1 MPNKILFYNS
11 ISPLIYQVTTIICG
25 FILPRLILGHFGT
38 EVNGLINSITQFL
51 AIISFLE
58 LGVGAVVQSSLYKP
72 LADKDNITV
81 SKVITSAD
89 KFFRRLGYIL
99 AIYVVV
105 MLFYYPYL
113 VKQSFSFMFTATLI
127 VAISIRS
134 FAQYFFGIVNRLLL
148 FADQKAYI
156 QYIAQTAAVIANTV
170 GCYILI
176 AFDCSVQ
183 VVYGLTS
190 LIFFLQPLAI
200 HLYIKRYY
208 ALDRQIYYDIEP
220 IKQKWNGVAQHI
232 AAVILSSSDSIVL
245 TTFSTLVNVSIYTV
259 YYLPMSGARLMIMSM
274 ISGIEALIG
283 NLWAKQDLTELR
295 KVFAWTEWSIHTGTT
310 LIFTLTAVLIVP
322 FVQVYTHG
330 VNDANY
336 MQPLFGVLLVVA
348 NSGHCLRLPY
358 NIMILAAG
366 HYKQTQH
373 NYIIA
378 AVMNI
383 VISIIGVKQ
392 FGLIGVALG
401 TLAAMVYQTVWMA
414 WYNSKNFIQWPMH
427 NFFKQLATDIATSV
441 LIYIV
446 SCNIIIQCYGYLDW
460 IILSI
465 KATIIAVGVIILVN
479 SLVYREYIIKL
490 KGCVYNMY
498 KKLGGVDN
506 KLELS
511 TCLNC
516 RCAYDY

>member
-1 MPNKILFYNS
+1 MQNKILFYNS

-38 EVNGLINSITQFL
+38 EVNGLVNSITQFL

-148 FADQKAYI
+148 LADQKAYI

-176 AFDCSVQ
+176 AFDSSVQ

-208 ALDRQIYYDIEP
+208 ALDRQIHYDVEP

-245 TTFSTLVNVSIYTV
+245 TTFSTLINVSIYMV

-283 NLWAKQDLTELR
+283 NLWAKQDLAELR

-336 MQPLFGVLLVVA
+336 MQPLFGVLLVAA

-383 VISIIGVKQ
+383 AISIVCVKQ

-401 TLAAMVYQTVWMA
+401 TLAAMAYQTVWMA
-414 WYNSKNFIQWPMH
+414 WYNSKNFIQWPMK
-427 NFFKQLATDIATSV
+427 NFFKQIGVDA
-441 LIYIV
+441 V
-446 SCNIIIQCYGYLDW
+446 S
-460 IILSI
+460 
-465 KATIIAVGVIILVN
+465 AVGIFAVGSYFSLSAVAYVSWVILAIKVTACGIIVGAIVN
-479 SLVYREYIIKL
+479 YVFYREYML
-490 KGCVYNMY
+490 KIVSMLM
-498 KKLGGVDN
+498 KQFK
-506 KLELS
+506 
-511 TCLNC
+511 
-516 RCAYDY
+516 

>member
-1 MPNKILFYNS
+1 MQNKVLFYNS
-11 ISPLIYQVTTIICG
+11 ISPLMYQVTTIICG

-38 EVNGLINSITQFL
+38 EVNGLVNSITQFL
-51 AIISFLE
+51 AVIAFLE

-81 SKVITSAD
+81 SKVIASVD

-99 AIYVVV
+99 AIYVAV

-113 VKQSFSFMFTATLI
+113 VKQSFGFMFTGTLI
-127 VAISIRS
+127 AAISIRS

-148 FADQKAYI
+148 LADQKAYI
-156 QYIAQTAAVIANTV
+156 QYIAQTVAVIANTV

-190 LIFFLQPLAI
+190 FIFFLQPLAI

-208 ALDRQIYYDIEP
+208 ALDRQIHYDVEP

-245 TTFSTLVNVSIYTV
+245 TTFSTLVNVSIYTI

-283 NLWAKQDLTELR
+283 NLWAKQDLAELC

-310 LIFTLTAVLIVP
+310 LIFTLTAILIVP

-336 MQPLFGVLLVVA
+336 MQPLFGVLLVAA

-383 VISIIGVKQ
+383 AISIICVMQ
-392 FGLIGVALG
+392 FGLVGVALG
-401 TLAAMVYQTVWMA
+401 TLAAMAYQTVWMA
-414 WYNSKNFIQWPMH
+414 WYNSKNFIQWPMK
-427 NFFKQLATDIATSV
+427 NFFKQMAVNAVSAVSIFIVTGYFTMTGVSYLEWVILAIKVTFSGSVVAFLINYVFYKRFMLEIA
-441 LIYIV
+441 
-446 SCNIIIQCYGYLDW
+446 
-460 IILSI
+460 
-465 KATIIAVGVIILVN
+465 A
-479 SLVYREYIIKL
+479 KL
-490 KGCVYNMY
+490 MKRFC
-498 KKLGGVDN
+498 
-506 KLELS
+506 
-511 TCLNC
+511 
-516 RCAYDY
+516 

>member
-1 MPNKILFYNS
+1 MQNKILFYNS
-11 ISPLIYQVTTIICG
+11 ISPLIYQVTTITCG
-25 FILPRLILGHFGT
+25 FILPRLILGYYGT
-38 EVNGLINSITQFL
+38 EVNGLVNSITQFL

-113 VKQSFSFMFTATLI
+113 VKQRFSFTFIATLI

-148 FADQKAYI
+148 LADQKAYI
-156 QYIAQTAAVIANTV
+156 QYIAQTAAVIANTT

-183 VVYGLTS
+183 FVYGLTS
-190 LIFFLQPLAI
+190 LIFLLQPLAI
-200 HLYIKRYY
+200 HLYIKRDY
-208 ALDRQIYYDIEP
+208 ALDRQIHYDVEP

-274 ISGIEALIG
+274 ISGINALIG
-283 NLWAKQDLTELR
+283 NLWAKQDLAELR

-310 LIFTLTAVLIVP
+310 LIFTLTAILIVP

-336 MQPLFGVLLVVA
+336 MQPLFGVLLVAA
-348 NSGHCLRLPY
+348 NSGYCLRLPY

-383 VISIIGVKQ
+383 AISIVCVMQ
-392 FGLIGVALG
+392 FGLIGVAIG

-414 WYNSKNFIQWPMH
+414 WYNSKNFIQWPMKS
-427 NFFKQLATDIATSV
+427 FFKQMAVDA
-441 LIYIV
+441 V
-446 SCNIIIQCYGYLDW
+446 SAVGIFVAGSCFAMSTVSYLSW
-460 IILSI
+460 IILAT
-465 KATIIAVGVIILVN
+465 KVTIIGLFIVLGANIVFYRQNIQVIF
-479 SLVYREYIIKL
+479 L
-490 KGCVYNMY
+490 KM
-498 KKLGGVDN
+498 KRFFRKVDY
-506 KLELS
+506 E
-511 TCLNC
+511 
-516 RCAYDY
+516 

>member
-1 MPNKILFYNS
+1 MINVKSKILFYNS
-11 ISPLIYQVTTIICG
+11 ITPLIYQVTTIICG
-25 FILPRLILGHFGT
+25 FILPRLILSHFGT
-38 EVNGLINSITQFL
+38 EVNGLVNSITQFL
-51 AIISFLE
+51 GIIAFLE

-72 LADKDNITV
+72 LADNDNITV

-113 VKQSFSFMFTATLI
+113 VKQSFSFTFTATLI

-148 FADQKAYI
+148 LADQKAYI
-156 QYIAQTAAVIANTV
+156 QYIAQTVAVIANTL

-190 LIFFLQPLAI
+190 IIFFLQPLAI
-200 HLYIKRYY
+200 HLYIKRRY
-208 ALDRQIYYDIEP
+208 ALDRQIHYDIEP
-220 IKQKWNGVAQHI
+220 IKQKWNGIAQHI

-274 ISGIEALIG
+274 ISGINALIG
-283 NLWAKQDLTELR
+283 NLWAKQDLAELR
-295 KVFAWTEWSIHTGTT
+295 KVFAWTEWSIHMGTT

-336 MQPLFGVLLVVA
+336 MQPLFGVLLVAA

-383 VISIIGVKQ
+383 AISIVCVMQ

-414 WYNSKNFIQWPMH
+414 WYNSKNFIQWPMK
-427 NFFKQLATDIATSV
+427 NFFKQIGVDAVSAV
-441 LIYIV
+441 LIF
-446 SCNIIIQCYGYLDW
+446 IISSYFTMAGISYFEWVILAIKVTFSGIFLALLINYVFYKRFILD
-460 IILSI
+460 IT
-465 KATIIAVGVIILVN
+465 A
-479 SLVYREYIIKL
+479 KL
-490 KGCVYNMY
+490 MKRFC
-498 KKLGGVDN
+498 
-506 KLELS
+506 
-511 TCLNC
+511 
-516 RCAYDY
+516 

>member
-1 MPNKILFYNS
+1 MQNKILFYNS

-38 EVNGLINSITQFL
+38 EVNGLVNSITQFL

-89 KFFRRLGYIL
+89 KFFQRLGYIL

-127 VAISIRS
+127 AAISIRS
-134 FAQYFFGIVNRLLL
+134 FAQYFLGIVNRLLL
-148 FADQKAYI
+148 LADQKAYI
-156 QYIAQTAAVIANTV
+156 QYIAQTVAVIANTV
-170 GCYILI
+170 GCYVLI

-208 ALDRQIYYDIEP
+208 ALDRQIHYDVEP

-283 NLWAKQDLTELR
+283 NLWAKQDLAELR

-310 LIFTLTAVLIVP
+310 LIFTLTAILIVP

-336 MQPLFGVLLVVA
+336 IQPLFGVLLVAA

-383 VISIIGVKQ
+383 AISIVCVMQ

-414 WYNSKNFIQWPMH
+414 WYNSKNFIQWPMK
-427 NFFKQLATDIATSV
+427 NFFKQIGVDAVSAVSIFCVTSNLTMNVIGYLAWVILACKTTV
-441 LIYIV
+441 
-446 SCNIIIQCYGYLDW
+446 CGIIIVF
-460 IILSI
+460 
-465 KATIIAVGVIILVN
+465 TVN
-479 SLVYREYIIKL
+479 YIFYKKYISKITGKL
-490 KGCVYNMY
+490 K
-498 KKLGGVDN
+498 
-506 KLELS
+506 
-511 TCLNC
+511 
-516 RCAYDY
+516 RRFQ

>member
-1 MPNKILFYNS
+1 MYNRFLFYNS
-11 ISPLIYQVTTIICG
+11 IIPLIYQVTTIICG

-38 EVNGLINSITQFL
+38 EVNGLVNSITQFL
-51 AIISFLE
+51 AVIAFLE

-113 VKQSFSFMFTATLI
+113 VKQRFSFTFTATLI

-148 FADQKAYI
+148 LADQKAYI

-190 LIFFLQPLAI
+190 LVFFLQPLAI
-200 HLYIKRYY
+200 HLYIKRSY
-208 ALDRQIYYDIEP
+208 ALDRQIHYDVEP

-232 AAVILSSSDSIVL
+232 ASVILSSSDSIVL

-274 ISGIEALIG
+274 ISGINALIG
-283 NLWAKQDLTELR
+283 NLWAKQDFAELR

-310 LIFTLTAVLIVP
+310 LIFTLTAILIVP

-336 MQPLFGVLLVVA
+336 MQPLFGVLLVAA
-348 NSGHCLRLPY
+348 NSGNCLRLPY

-401 TLAAMVYQTVWMA
+401 TLAAMIYQTVWMA
-414 WYNSKNFIQWPMH
+414 WYNSKNFIQWPMK
-427 NFFKQLATDIATSV
+427 NFFKQIGVDA
-441 LIYIV
+441 V
-446 SCNIIIQCYGYLDW
+446 S
-460 IILSI
+460 
-465 KATIIAVGVIILVN
+465 AVGIYWLGSLMEMSSVSYVAWVILAVKVTAIGGIVVLLVN
-479 SLVYREYIIKL
+479 GVFYREY
-490 KGCVYNMY
+490 
-498 KKLGGVDN
+498 LGKISRKVVMVA
-506 KLELS
+506 
-511 TCLNC
+511 
-516 RCAYDY
+516 RR

>member
-1 MPNKILFYNS
+1 MKNNILFYNS
-11 ISPLIYQVTTIICG
+11 ISPLIYQVITIICG
-25 FILPRLILGHFGT
+25 FILPRLILSHFGT
-38 EVNGLINSITQFL
+38 EVNGLVNSIKQFL
-51 AIISFLE
+51 GVIAFLE
-58 LGVGAVVQSSLYKP
+58 LGVGAVVQSSLYRP
-72 LADKDNITV
+72 LADGDIINV

-89 KFFRRLGYIL
+89 RFFRRFGYIL
-99 AIYVVV
+99 AFYVVA
-105 MLFYYPYL
+105 MIFFYPEL
-113 VKQSFSFMFTATLI
+113 VKQNFGFYFTASLI
-127 VAISIRS
+127 IAISIS
-134 FAQYFFGIVNRLLL
+134 LFAQYFFGIVNRLLL
-148 FADQKAYI
+148 MADQKAYI
-156 QYIAQTAAVIANTV
+156 QYIAQTIAIIVNTIA
-170 GCYILI
+170 CYTLI

-183 VVYGLTS
+183 IVYGMTS
-190 LIFFLQPLAI
+190 VIFFLQPLAI
-200 HLYIKRYY
+200 HIYIKKHY
-208 ALDRQIYYDIEP
+208 ALDRKIHYDVEP

-283 NLWAKQDLTELR
+283 NLWAKQDLSELR

-336 MQPLFGVLLVVA
+336 MQPLFGVLLVAA

-383 VISIIGVKQ
+383 AISIVCVMQ

-414 WYNSKNFIQWPMH
+414 WYNSKNFIQWPMK
-427 NFFKQLATDIATSV
+427 NFFKQIAVDAVSAV
-441 LIYIV
+441 SIYIV
-446 SCNIIIQCYGYLDW
+446 SGYFTMTGVSYLEWVILALKVTFSGIIVALLINYVFYKRFMLE
-460 IILSI
+460 I
-465 KATIIAVGVIILVN
+465 TV
-479 SLVYREYIIKL
+479 KL
-490 KGCVYNMY
+490 MKRFC
-498 KKLGGVDN
+498 
-506 KLELS
+506 
-511 TCLNC
+511 
-516 RCAYDY
+516 

>member
-1 MPNKILFYNS
+1 MI
-11 ISPLIYQVTTIICG
+11 
-25 FILPRLILGHFGT
+25 
-38 EVNGLINSITQFL
+38 
-51 AIISFLE
+51 AFLE

-72 LADKDNITV
+72 LAAKDNIAV

-113 VKQSFSFMFTATLI
+113 VKQNFSFTFTATLI

-148 FADQKAYI
+148 LADQKAYI

-200 HLYIKRYY
+200 HLYIKRSYV
-208 ALDRQIYYDIEP
+208 LDRQIHYDVEP

-232 AAVILSSSDSIVL
+232 ASVILSSSDSIVL

-274 ISGIEALIG
+274 ISGINALIG
-283 NLWAKQDLTELR
+283 NLWAKQDFAELR

-310 LIFTLTAVLIVP
+310 LIFTLTAILIVP

-336 MQPLFGVLLVVA
+336 MQPLFGVLLVAA
-348 NSGHCLRLPY
+348 NSGNCLRLPY

-383 VISIIGVKQ
+383 TISIVCVIQ

-414 WYNSKNFIQWPMH
+414 WYNSKNFIQWPMK
-427 NFFKQLATDIATSV
+427 NFFKQIWVDAVSALGIAFFTSCFALSSV
-441 LIYIV
+441 NYI
-446 SCNIIIQCYGYLDW
+446 SW

-465 KATIIAVGVIILVN
+465 KVTIVGLLVIVAVNAFFYRGYIEILF
-479 SLVYREYIIKL
+479 SKMRKL
-490 KGCVYNMY
+490 W
-498 KKLGGVDN
+498 
-506 KLELS
+506 ERLS
-511 TCLNC
+511 KNG
-516 RCAYDY
+516 

>member
-1 MPNKILFYNS
+1 MYNRFLFYNS
-11 ISPLIYQVTTIICG
+11 ITPLIYQVTTIICC

-38 EVNGLINSITQFL
+38 EVNGLVNSITQFL
-51 AIISFLE
+51 GVIAFLE

-72 LADKDNITV
+72 LADNDNITV

-113 VKQSFSFMFTATLI
+113 VKQSFSFTFTATLI
-127 VAISIRS
+127 AAISIRS

-148 FADQKAYI
+148 LADQKAYI
-156 QYIAQTAAVIANTV
+156 QYIAQTVAVIANTL

-190 LIFFLQPLAI
+190 IIFFLQPLAI
-200 HLYIKRYY
+200 HLYIKRRY
-208 ALDRQIYYDIEP
+208 ALDRQIHYDVEP

-232 AAVILSSSDSIVL
+232 ASVILSSSDSIVL

-274 ISGIEALIG
+274 ISGINALIG
-283 NLWAKQDLTELR
+283 NLWAKQDLAELR

-366 HYKQTQH
+366 HYKQTQY

-383 VISIIGVKQ
+383 AISIVCVMQ

-414 WYNSKNFIQWPMH
+414 WYNSKNFIQWPMK
-427 NFFKQLATDIATSV
+427 NFFKQIGVDV
-441 LIYIV
+441 V
-446 SCNIIIQCYGYLDW
+446 SAVGIFVAGSCFAMSTVSYLSW
-460 IILSI
+460 IILAT
-465 KATIIAVGVIILVN
+465 KVTIIALFIVLGANIVFYRQNIQVIF
-479 SLVYREYIIKL
+479 L
-490 KGCVYNMY
+490 KM
-498 KKLGGVDN
+498 KRFFRKVDY
-506 KLELS
+506 E
-511 TCLNC
+511 
-516 RCAYDY
+516 

>member
-1 MPNKILFYNS
+1 MKSKVLFYNS
-11 ISPLIYQVTTIICG
+11 ILPLIYQATTIICG

-38 EVNGLINSITQFL
+38 EVNGLVNSITQFL
-51 AIISFLE
+51 GIIAFLE

-72 LADKDNITV
+72 LADNDNIAV

-113 VKQSFSFMFTATLI
+113 VKQSFGFMFTATLI

-148 FADQKAYI
+148 LADQKAYI
-156 QYIAQTAAVIANTV
+156 QYIAQTVAVIANTV

-200 HLYIKRYY
+200 HLYIKRSYV
-208 ALDRQIYYDIEP
+208 LDRQIHYDVEP

-232 AAVILSSSDSIVL
+232 ASVILSSSDSIVL

-274 ISGIEALIG
+274 ISGINALIG
-283 NLWAKQDLTELR
+283 NLWAKQDLAELR

-383 VISIIGVKQ
+383 TISIVCVIQ

-414 WYNSKNFIQWPMH
+414 WYNSKNFIQWPMK
-427 NFFKQLATDIATSV
+427 NFFKQIGVDAVSALGIAFFTSCFALSSV
-441 LIYIV
+441 NYI
-446 SCNIIIQCYGYLDW
+446 SW

-465 KATIIAVGVIILVN
+465 KVTIVGLLVIVAVNAFFYRSYIEILF
-479 SLVYREYIIKL
+479 SKMRKL
-490 KGCVYNMY
+490 W
-498 KKLGGVDN
+498 
-506 KLELS
+506 ERLS
-511 TCLNC
+511 KNG
-516 RCAYDY
+516 

>member
-1 MPNKILFYNS
+1 MYNRFLFYNS
-11 ISPLIYQVTTIICG
+11 IIPLIYQVTTIICG

-38 EVNGLINSITQFL
+38 EVNGLVNSITQFL
-51 AIISFLE
+51 AVIAFLE

-113 VKQSFSFMFTATLI
+113 VKQRFSFTFTATLI

-148 FADQKAYI
+148 LADQKAYI

-190 LIFFLQPLAI
+190 LVFFLQPLAI
-200 HLYIKRYY
+200 HLYIKRSY
-208 ALDRQIYYDIEP
+208 ALDRQIHYDVEP

-232 AAVILSSSDSIVL
+232 ASVILSSSDSIVL

-274 ISGIEALIG
+274 ISGINALIG
-283 NLWAKQDLTELR
+283 NLWAKQDFAELR

-310 LIFTLTAVLIVP
+310 LIFTLTAILIVP

-336 MQPLFGVLLVVA
+336 MQPLFGVLLVAA
-348 NSGHCLRLPY
+348 NSGNCLRLPY

-401 TLAAMVYQTVWMA
+401 TLAAMIYQTVWMA
-414 WYNSKNFIQWPMH
+414 WYNSKNFIQWPMK
-427 NFFKQLATDIATSV
+427 NFFKQIGVDAVSAVGIAFFTSCFALSSV
-441 LIYIV
+441 NYI
-446 SCNIIIQCYGYLDW
+446 SW

-465 KATIIAVGVIILVN
+465 KVTIVGLLVIVAVNTFFYRSYIEILF
-479 SLVYREYIIKL
+479 SKMRKIWER
-490 KGCVYNMY
+490 
-498 KKLGGVDN
+498 
-506 KLELS
+506 LS
-511 TCLNC
+511 KNE
-516 RCAYDY
+516 

>member
-1 MPNKILFYNS
+1 MRNKILFYNS
-11 ISPLIYQVTTIICG
+11 ISPLVYQVTMIICG

-38 EVNGLINSITQFL
+38 EVNGLVNSITQFL

-72 LADKDNITV
+72 LADNDNIRV

-105 MLFYYPYL
+105 MLLYYPYL
-113 VKQSFSFMFTATLI
+113 VKQNFSFTFTATLI
-127 VAISIRS
+127 VAISVRS

-148 FADQKAYI
+148 LADQKAYI
-156 QYIAQTAAVIANTV
+156 QYIAQTAAVIANTA
-170 GCYILI
+170 GCYVLI

-190 LIFFLQPLAI
+190 FIFFLQPLAI

-208 ALDRQIYYDIEP
+208 ALDRQIHYDVEP

-245 TTFSTLVNVSIYTV
+245 TTFSTLINVSIYTV

-283 NLWAKQDLTELR
+283 NLWAKQDLAELR

-336 MQPLFGVLLVVA
+336 MQPLFGVLLVAA

-383 VISIIGVKQ
+383 AISIVCVMQ

-401 TLAAMVYQTVWMA
+401 TLAAMAYQTAWMA
-414 WYNSKNFIQWPMH
+414 WYNSKNFIQWPMK
-427 NFFKQLATDIATSV
+427 NFFKQIGVDA
-441 LIYIV
+441 V
-446 SCNIIIQCYGYLDW
+446 S
-460 IILSI
+460 
-465 KATIIAVGVIILVN
+465 AVGIYWLGSMMEMSSVSYVAWVVLAVKVTAIGGIIVLVVN
-479 SLVYREYIIKL
+479 GMFYREYLRKISRK
-490 KGCVYNMY
+490 VVM
-498 KKLGGVDN
+498 VA
-506 KLELS
+506 
-511 TCLNC
+511 
-516 RCAYDY
+516 RR

>member
-1 MPNKILFYNS
+1 MRNKVLFYNS
-11 ISPLIYQVTTIICG
+11 ISPLVYQVTMIICG
-25 FILPRLILGHFGT
+25 FILPRLILSHFGT
-38 EVNGLINSITQFL
+38 EINGLVNSITQFL
-51 AIISFLE
+51 GVIAFLE

-72 LADKDNITV
+72 LADNDTLTV

-89 KFFRRLGYIL
+89 NFFRRLGYIL
-99 AIYVVV
+99 VIYVVV

-148 FADQKAYI
+148 LADQKAYI
-156 QYIAQTAAVIANTV
+156 QYIAQTAAVIANTFA
-170 GCYILI
+170 CYTLI
-176 AFDCSVQ
+176 AFDCSIQ
-183 VVYGLTS
+183 VVYGMTS
-190 LIFFLQPLAI
+190 VIFLLQPLVI
-200 HLYIKRYY
+200 HLYIKKNYKLNRS
-208 ALDRQIYYDIEP
+208 IKYDVEP

-232 AAVILSSSDSIVL
+232 AAVILTSSDSIIL
-245 TTFSTLVNVSIYTV
+245 TTLSTLANVSIYTV
-259 YYLPMSGARLMIMSM
+259 YYLPMAGARLVIMSM
-274 ISGIEALIG
+274 INGIEALIG
-283 NLWAKQDLTELR
+283 NLWAKQSLQELR
-295 KVFAWTEWSIHTGTT
+295 KVFAWTEWLIHTGTT

-336 MQPLFGVLLVVA
+336 MQPLFGVLLVAA

-383 VISIIGVKQ
+383 AISIVCVMQ

-414 WYNSKNFIQWPMH
+414 WYNSKNFIQWPMK
-427 NFFKQLATDIATSV
+427 NFFKQIGVDA
-441 LIYIV
+441 V
-446 SCNIIIQCYGYLDW
+446 SALGIFAVGSYFSLSAVGYLSW
-460 IILSI
+460 VILAMKVTACGIIVVLLI
-465 KATIIAVGVIILVN
+465 NYVF
-479 SLVYREYIIKL
+479 
-490 KGCVYNMY
+490 Y
-498 KKLGGVDN
+498 KRFMLDITAKFM
-506 KLELS
+506 KRF
-511 TCLNC
+511 C
-516 RCAYDY
+516 